1 MATHNPKG
9 RLVMEDHDLN
19 QLARDLRSQMS
30 PQFDH
35 LTIVP
40 EEDGLPIFAI
50 YPARFLTQDEVTSA
64 CEKMAKTIRRMIP
77 ERSNGWATSIIVE
90 PSFGTG
96 RGVYFIGWAG
106 RGDQW
111 VPL

>member
-1 MATHNPKG
+1 MK
-9 RLVMEDHDLN
+9 EHDLD
-19 QLARDLRSQMS
+19 QLMRELRSQMS

-40 EEDGLPIFAI
+40 EEDGLAIFAI
-50 YPARFLTQDEVTSA
+50 YPASFLTQEEVTST
-64 CEKMAKTIRRMIP
+64 CEKLAKTVRRVIP
-77 ERSNGWATSIIVE
+77 ERSNGWATSIVVE
-90 PSFGTG
+90 PSFGTR

-106 RGDQW
+106 RSDQW